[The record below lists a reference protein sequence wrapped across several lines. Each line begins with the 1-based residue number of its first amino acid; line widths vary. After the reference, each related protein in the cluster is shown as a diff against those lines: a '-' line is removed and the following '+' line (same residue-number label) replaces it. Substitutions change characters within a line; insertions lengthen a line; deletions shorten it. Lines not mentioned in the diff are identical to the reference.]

1 MIGTPG
7 TPRRTL
13 SAAANYEDLNYNYST
28 TFTATPLLTAAE
40 EVALAHRITAGL
52 SAKKILTSGEK
63 LTTAQIRKHKE
74 TMLDGDKAHEQFML
88 ANTLLV
94 MRIARGFIRRGLP
107 YQDLVSEGTLGLA
120 HAIRKFDPS
129 RGFRFS
135 TYATPWI
142 KQYIGRA
149 INNQADMI
157 RIPEHR
163 LAEIYKVNSA
173 RRIIENEQDT
183 AATREQIAA
192 KTGFAVDH
200 VAYLDSLERNPM
212 SLSTPVGDDDG
223 ATYGDFILDEGRND
237 PENVVVGT
245 AMADAVKGILAST
258 TDKERQ
264 VLQMRFGFEGDP
276 MSLEAIAKVM
286 GLSRERVRQIEVS
299 ALGKLRHPAHNHL
312 REFIAA

>member
-1 MIGTPG
+1 MIT
-7 TPRRTL
+7 
-13 SAAANYEDLNYNYST
+13 SNFDEVSHNYNPH
-28 TFTATPLLTAAE
+28 FTATPLLTPEE
-40 EVALAHRITAGL
+40 EVALSETISAGRAASEALTAGTT
-52 SAKKILTSGEK
+52 LTSQ
-63 LTTAQIRKHKE
+63 QIRQYK
-74 TMLDGDKAHEQFML
+74 TNIAAGNRAHEQFML

-129 RGFRFS
+129 KGFRFS

-142 KQYIGRA
+142 KQYMGRA

-173 RRIIENEQDT
+173 RRAIEDAQDSP
-183 AATREQIAA
+183 ATRQQISD
-192 KTGFAVDH
+192 KTGFSVDH
-200 VAYLDSLERNPM
+200 VEYLDRLERNPM
-212 SLSTPVGDDDG
+212 SLSTPVGEEEG
-223 ATYGDFILDEGRND
+223 ATFGDFIVDEYAQN
-237 PENVVVGT
+237 PEDASISS
-245 AMADAVKGILAST
+245 AMEGAVQCLLSGT

-286 GLSRERVRQIEVS
+286 GLSRERVRQIEGS
-299 ALGKLRHPAHNHL
+299 ALGKLRHPAHNHM
-312 REFIAA
+312 RAFIAA

>member
-1 MIGTPG
+1 M
-7 TPRRTL
+7 
-13 SAAANYEDLNYNYST
+13 SATHFEEVSHNYNPH
-28 TFTATPLLTAAE
+28 FTATPLLTPDE
-40 EVALAHRITAGL
+40 EIALSLTITAGRNASEAL
-52 SAKKILTSGEK
+52 ISGETLTS
-63 LTTAQIRKHKE
+63 AQIRQYKA
-74 TMLDGDKAHEQFML
+74 DIAAGNRAHEQYMS

-129 RGFRFS
+129 KGFRFS

-142 KQYIGRA
+142 KQYMGRA

-173 RRIIENEQDT
+173 RRAINDVQDF

-192 KTGFAVDH
+192 KTGFTVDH
-200 VAYLDSLERNPM
+200 VEYLDTLERNPM
-212 SLSTPVGDDDG
+212 SLSTPVGEDEG
-223 ATYGDFILDEGRND
+223 ATFGDFIVDSYSQD
-237 PENVVVGT
+237 PEATSIGVAMVG
-245 AMADAVKGILAST
+245 AVQTLLAGTSE
-258 TDKERQ
+258 KERL
-264 VLQMRFGFEGDP
+264 VLQMRFGFDSDA
-276 MSLEAIAKVM
+276 MSLEGIAKVL
-286 GLSRERVRQIEVS
+286 GLSRERVRQIEAA

-312 REFIAA
+312 RAFLAA